1 MHPKAISSQRN
12 LYTGIF
18 WISNAEALCVILNS
32 NWQMCQDNKGNAC
45 VCVYAVS
52 VIHARREAQKRSCL
66 ALMYSDIVTSF
77 WYYNTEYTSA
87 VAPAITWGLVI
98 VLARKWR
105 KVVCLSIA
113 FECLYKRYAISN
125 VLCVQIT
132 LYYANQRAAVSQLM
146 SQDWAKITE
155 NVRYCFLYPVM

>member
-1 MHPKAISSQRN
+1 MPRQQRKCMC
-12 LYTGIF
+12 
-18 WISNAEALCVILNS
+18 LCV
-32 NWQMCQDNKGNAC
+32 WCKCDTC
-45 VCVYAVS
+45 
-52 VIHARREAQKRSCL
+52 QKRSSEKKLFGANVFRHC
-66 ALMYSDIVTSF
+66 DIFLVLQH
-77 WYYNTEYTSA
+77 WVQASA